1 MARYNV
7 TLISSHSQEP
17 VFQYLANFSSVQEWD
32 PSVSEAKSLNEPY
45 CVGAKF
51 LVVVRFL
58 GRETPFEY
66 ETIEYE
72 AGQRIVLRAQSKA
85 VTSLDTITVNAHP
98 GGGSTVTYDALL
110 DLRGVFKVF
119 NPILQLLFQK
129 LGDNAK
135 AGLSEKLN
143 QKNLG
148 LSLT

>member
-1 MARYNV
+1 MAHYNV
-7 TLISSHSQEP
+7 TLPSSHSQEL

-32 PSVSEAKSLNEPY
+32 PSVLEAKSLNEPY

-72 AGQRIVLRAQSKA
+72 EGQRIVLRAQSKT
-85 VTSLDTITVNAHP
+85 VTSLDTITVNAQP
-98 GGGSTVTYDALL
+98 DGGSTVTYDALL
-110 DLRGVFKVF
+110 DLRGVFQVF

-135 AGLSEKLN
+135 TGLSEKIN
-143 QKNLG
+143 QKTLG
-148 LSLT
+148 LSE